1 MCLKILLIQPDPIHD
16 DRISMKTVAV
26 ANPHACNGRVGRHW
40 ADYARSMSEVF
51 GPLEFCHTTAPG
63 QMTLLVRQAI
73 HAGAERI
80 VVVGGD
86 GSVNEAVNGFFE
98 NEQPIGAGVTLAV
111 WPVGTGCDFA
121 RSIGLSGVSLAQA
134 YTNAAERRIDVGKAS
149 FTNLEGHRES
159 RYFLNISSCGSSGL
173 IADKVNKSHKWL
185 GSQLSYY
192 IGTLHGL
199 MAYRNQRVRLRV
211 DDKTDEMLINSVAVA
226 NGRYFGGGMMIAP
239 HASLENG
246 ALDIVVVGN
255 VGMPTFLKDSPLL
268 YKGKHL
274 AQPYIRSFRGSA
286 VEVIPLGDTPV
297 LLECDGEQ
305 VGRLPV
311 RYEIL
316 PQALRLFGPGC
327 NKEANK
333 YEPVA

>member
-1 MCLKILLIQPDPIHD
+1 MYLKILLSQPDPIHD
-16 DRISMKTVAV
+16 DKFSMKTVAV

-40 ADYARSMSEVF
+40 AGYARHITNVF
-51 GPLEFCHTTAPG
+51 GPLEFCLTTAPRE
-63 QMTLLVRQAI
+63 MTVLVRQAI

-86 GSVNEAVNGFFE
+86 GSVNEAVNGFYE
-98 NEQPIGAGVTLAV
+98 DEQPIGTGVALAV

-121 RSIGLSGVSLAQA
+121 HSIGLSGVSLAHA
-134 YTNAAERRIDVGKAS
+134 YANATERRIDIGKAS
-149 FTNLEGHRES
+149 YTNLEGRRES

-185 GSQLSYY
+185 GAQLSYY

-211 DDKTDEMLINSVAVA
+211 NDKTEEMLINTIAVA
-226 NGRYFGGGMMIAP
+226 NGCYFGGGMMIAP
-239 HASLENG
+239 HASLEDR
-246 ALDIVVVGN
+246 ALDITVVGD
-255 VGMPTFLKDSPLL
+255 VGMLTFLKDSPLL

-274 AQPYIRSFRGSA
+274 ARPYIRSFRGSV
-286 VEVIPLGDTPV
+286 VEVTPLGNTPV

-316 PQALRLFGPGC
+316 PQALLLFAP
-327 NKEANK
+327 A
-333 YEPVA
+333 